1 MDIINIIVIGALGAV
16 SAMLANL
23 GIAVFND
30 GLRPIMPEYYR
41 DKSISKQELAATSF
55 AISFG
60 LVVGFGIPVSIGATI
75 ILAHSILLMSD
86 IIGTWTPSSKIGL
99 GLSGVLGALWGI
111 GILLGLGFIVDLFAM
126 LPVNFLE
133 PLGAVG
139 NPIIGAFAIFPAVAV
154 GFQHG
159 FKKGTITGVFS
170 FIAFV
175 LIRQFG
181 TFQITDE
188 IAITLSAEGLTML
201 VGMLFMLY
209 YAITVETDETTSSQ
223 DLANVFSDRVKDIQK
238 NWIWLALAGGL
249 VAAASS
255 LTLLAG
261 DPISLSLME
270 GAQYGE
276 AALAAFAR
284 AIGFVP
290 LVFSTAIVTG
300 VYSPAGATFVY
311 VVGIM
316 LQGRPIIAFIA
327 GAVVMVVEVFLLSG
341 AAKGLDRFPGI
352 REMGE
357 HIRTA
362 MSRVLEVALLMGGAI
377 ASEQIAP
384 GIGFFWVI
392 GVYLLNK
399 QADKPLV
406 DMAVGPVAA
415 IALGILVNI
424 LYVLNLWTPP
434 A

>member
-1 MDIINIIVIGALGAV
+1 VDIIQIIVIGALGAV

-41 DKSISKQELAATSF
+41 DETISKQELAATSF

-75 ILAHSILLMSD
+75 ILAHSVLLMSD

-99 GLSGVLGALWGI
+99 ALSGVLGAGWGI
-111 GILLGLGFIVDLFAM
+111 GILVGLQFVVDLFEM

-139 NPIIGAFAIFPAVAV
+139 DPIVGAFAIFPAVAV
-154 GFQHG
+154 AYQHG
-159 FKKGTITGVFS
+159 FKKGLITGAFS
-170 FIAFV
+170 GLAFV
-175 LIRQFG
+175 IIQEFG
-181 TFQITDE
+181 TFQISE
-188 IAITLSAEGLTML
+188 EAAITLSAEGITLL

-209 YAITVETDETTSSQ
+209 YAIKVEGEETTSSSE
-223 DLANVFSDRVKDIQK
+223 LTSIFSDRVADIRK

-249 VAAASS
+249 VAAATS
-255 LTLLAG
+255 LTILAG

-270 GAQYGE
+270 TSQFGE

-311 VVGIM
+311 VVGIL
-316 LQGRPIIAFIA
+316 LQGQPIFAFIG
-327 GAVVMVVEVFLLSG
+327 GAVIMALEVFLLGG
-341 AAKGLDRFPGI
+341 AAKALDRFPGV

-362 MSRVLEVALLMGGAI
+362 MSRVLEVALLMGGVI

-399 QADKPLV
+399 TADKPLV

-424 LYVLNLWTPP
+424 LFVLNLWSPP

>member
-41 DKSISKQELAATSF
+41 DQSISKQELAATSF

-99 GLSGVLGALWGI
+99 GLSGVLGAAWGI
-111 GILLGLGFIVDLFAM
+111 GILIGLGFIVDLFEM
-126 LPVNFLE
+126 LPVNFLDS
-133 PLGAVG
+133 LGAVG
-139 NPIIGAFAIFPAVAV
+139 DPIIGAFAIFPAVAV
-154 GFQHG
+154 GYQHG
-159 FKKGTITGVFS
+159 FKKGSITGLFS
-170 FIAFV
+170 FIAFI
-175 LIRQFG
+175 LINQFG
-181 TFQITDE
+181 TFEITEE

-209 YAITVETDETTSSQ
+209 YAITVESEETTSSQ

-249 VAAASS
+249 VAAATS

-270 GAQYGE
+270 GTQYGE

-327 GAVVMVVEVFLLSG
+327 GAVIMAVEVFLLGG

-434 A
+434 V